1 MKGGKLQMV
10 GQGPESKCLD
20 VMSPRWAE
28 ESVGRLF
35 VNPNILLMNPT
46 ASMRMQVRSLAF
58 LSGILGLV
66 LMDTSQVR

>member
-35 VNPNILLMNPT
+35 VKQNILLMNPT
-46 ASMRMQVRSLAF
+46 ASMRMQV
-58 LSGILGLV
+58 
-66 LMDTSQVR
+66 